1 MSKAVTIEVLEE
13 IAAAAKLDDILIS
26 MNEAVAHLPKVVLN
40 VEEIKNT
47 QNGKR
52 LNFERIEIENNQAI
66 RMIDQTENLIAIGF
80 YLKQEKCIQP
90 KLVLI

>member
-1 MSKAVTIEVLEE
+1 
-13 IAAAAKLDDILIS
+13 
-26 MNEAVAHLPKVVLN
+26 MNEAVAHLPKIVLN
-40 VEEIKNT
+40 AEEIKNT

-66 RMIDQTENLIAIGF
+66 RMVDQTENLIAIGF
-80 YLKQEKCIQP
+80 YLKQEKYIQP